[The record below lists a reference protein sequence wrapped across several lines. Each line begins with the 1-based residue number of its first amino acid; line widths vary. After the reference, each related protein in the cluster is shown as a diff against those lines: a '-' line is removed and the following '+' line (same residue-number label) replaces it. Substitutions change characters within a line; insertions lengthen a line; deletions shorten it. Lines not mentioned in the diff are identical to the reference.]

1 MLIEKFVWDLTYAC
15 PLRCTHCYSESG
27 RRPAK
32 TLPPEDL
39 MKIAEIIV
47 RSGARRVSLSGG
59 EPLLVRGWGEAARR
73 LRDAGIE
80 VTLFT
85 SGWIMDEAV
94 AAEIGR
100 SVSHVCVSLD
110 GATAATHDR
119 IRQRPGSFD
128 RAMAALG
135 VLARAKREREARGD
149 RAPGLGV
156 DYTVVRSN
164 MDEAERFVA
173 AITGAFPGL
182 DRLRFGMAIPEGPA
196 ADEAFAEDELLTEE
210 EMLTLLATEPR
221 LVARARNGVSVSV
234 TDMRYYLPYSPYGTP
249 GTRIAHLEPDGQLR
263 AFGVYEAKVGSV
275 LMQPLEVLWERALA
289 WRHDPFVVAQI
300 QSIRSAQDW
309 ARAARTLDR
318 RYGSEE
324 DKARIRLRLAREPG
338 GAQPAAGVAG

>member
-32 TLPPEDL
+32 TLPAEEL
-39 MKIAEIIV
+39 MKIAEILV
-47 RSGARRVSLSGG
+47 MSGAGRVSLSGG
-59 EPLLVRGWGEAARR
+59 EPLIVPGWAEAARR

-85 SGWIMDEAV
+85 SGWVMDEAI

-100 SVSHVCVSLD
+100 SVTHVCVSLD
-110 GATAATHDR
+110 GATAETHDR
-119 IRQRPGSFD
+119 IRQRSGSFD

-135 VLARAKREREARGD
+135 VLARVKREREARGEPY
-149 RAPGLGV
+149 PGLGV

-164 MDEAERFVA
+164 MAETERLA
-173 AITGAFPGL
+173 AEVTKAFPGL

-196 ADEAFAEDELLTEE
+196 ADEGFAESELLTEE
-210 EMLTLLATEPR
+210 EMLSLLATEPR
-221 LVARARNGVSVSV
+221 LVACARNGVSVSV

-275 LMQPLEVLWERALA
+275 LEQPLEVLWERALA

-309 ARAARTLDR
+309 ARAARVLDR
-318 RYGSEE
+318 RYGSGE
-324 DKARIRLRLAREPG
+324 DKARIRLRLARGAEA
-338 GAQPAAGVAG
+338 AQPAAEGPS